1 MRPGALVIRKLRW
14 GLLSKSLG
22 IIIAID
28 DDDFAAVLWSDAQC
42 VQKHYLQSLEE
53 VLEDDKNYRQRTC
66 ISI

>member
-1 MRPGALVIRKLRW
+1 M
-14 GLLSKSLG
+14 LSKSLG